1 MVEENSGEVTL
12 KHPNTDWLLIFHE
25 GGTQAP
31 DKPLRNHYGVRVAT
45 NGEIEKADA
54 YLEKMK
60 DQYQIEIMKPRN
72 HHFARSVHFFEPGGN
87 WWEIESYELA
97 VKAGMGE
104 NVLPHW
110 KSLLPEE
117 KFPGRGYVPQAL
129 SHGTMECYDLD
140 RSRQF
145 YREVLGLEVVAPS
158 PSAKPHYVKHP
169 ATPWYIVSLQ
179 VPLSEKKILGPHQRF
194 TLAPRIRTGGGR
206 SAALAE
212 GVRQGS
218 RDHRAHGNLRSERRG
233 FVYVKRSG
241 QQLVGNRQP
250 AAMNS
255 QLELGHGKNFRRS
268 AGSDAACCRFP
279 SRHSPRERIV

>member
-1 MVEENSGEVTL
+1 MLKPIALVNGHYECRSLKQTVPILTDLLALEVVEEKSGEVTL

-145 YREVLGLEVVAPS
+145 YREVLGLDVVAPS

-179 VPLSEKKILGPHQRF
+179 VPLSEKKILGPNQRF
-194 TLAPRIRTGGGR
+194 TLALDSARAVEEAQRWLKESGKEAGITGLTEISDR
-206 SAALAE
+206 N
-212 GVRQGS
+212 GVVS
-218 RDHRAHGNLRSERRG
+218 FL
-233 FVYVKRSG
+233 
-241 QQLVGNRQP
+241 L
-250 AAMNS
+250 
-255 QLELGHGKNFRRS
+255 
-268 AGSDAACCRFP
+268 SDLDSNWWEIA
-279 SRHSPRERIV
+279 SPPQ

>member
-1 MVEENSGEVTL
+1 MIKPIALANGHYECRSLKQTVPILTDVLALEVVDEKAGEVTL

-25 GGTQAP
+25 GGADAP
-31 DKPLRNHYGVRVAT
+31 DKPLRNHNGVRVAT
-45 NGEIEKADA
+45 NAEIEKADA

-60 DQYQIEIMKPRN
+60 EQYQIEIMKPRN

-110 KSLLPEE
+110 KSLLAEE

-145 YREVLGLEVVAPS
+145 YREVLGLDVVAPS

-179 VPLSEKKILGPHQRF
+179 VPASEKKILGRDQRF
-194 TLAPRIRTGGGR
+194 TLALESARAVEDAHRWLKESGKEAGITGLTEVFDGGG
-206 SAALAE
+206 SVFFMLSDPDSNWWEITGAAE
-212 GVRQGS
+212 
-218 RDHRAHGNLRSERRG
+218 
-233 FVYVKRSG
+233 
-241 QQLVGNRQP
+241 
-250 AAMNS
+250 
-255 QLELGHGKNFRRS
+255 
-268 AGSDAACCRFP
+268 
-279 SRHSPRERIV
+279 

>member
-1 MVEENSGEVTL
+1 MLKPIALVNGHYECRSLKQTVPILTDLLALEVVEEKSGEVTL

-45 NGEIEKADA
+45 NGEIERADA

-179 VPLSEKKILGPHQRF
+179 VPLSEKKILGPNQRF
-194 TLAPRIRTGGGR
+194 TLALDSARSVEEAQRWLKESGKEAGITGLTEISDR
-206 SAALAE
+206 N
-212 GVRQGS
+212 GVVS
-218 RDHRAHGNLRSERRG
+218 FL
-233 FVYVKRSG
+233 
-241 QQLVGNRQP
+241 L
-250 AAMNS
+250 
-255 QLELGHGKNFRRS
+255 
-268 AGSDAACCRFP
+268 SDPDSNWWEIA
-279 SRHSPRERIV
+279 SPPQ

>member
-1 MVEENSGEVTL
+1 
-12 KHPNTDWLLIFHE
+12 
-25 GGTQAP
+25 
-31 DKPLRNHYGVRVAT
+31 
-45 NGEIEKADA
+45 
-54 YLEKMK
+54 MK
-60 DQYQIEIMKPRN
+60 EQYQIEIMKPRN

-110 KSLLPEE
+110 KSLLAEE

-145 YREVLGLEVVAPS
+145 YREVLGLDVVAPS

-179 VPLSEKKILGPHQRF
+179 VPASEKKILGRNQRF
-194 TLAPRIRTGGGR
+194 TLALESARAVEDAHRWLKESGKEAGITGLTEVFDGGG
-206 SAALAE
+206 SVFFMLSDPDSNWWEITGAAE
-212 GVRQGS
+212 
-218 RDHRAHGNLRSERRG
+218 
-233 FVYVKRSG
+233 
-241 QQLVGNRQP
+241 
-250 AAMNS
+250 
-255 QLELGHGKNFRRS
+255 
-268 AGSDAACCRFP
+268 
-279 SRHSPRERIV
+279 

>member
-1 MVEENSGEVTL
+1 M
-12 KHPNTDWLLIFHE
+12 IFHE
-25 GGTQAP
+25 GGRNSP

-45 NGEIEKADA
+45 NAEIEKADA

-60 DQYQIEIMKPRN
+60 EQYQIEIMKPRN

-110 KSLLPEE
+110 KSLLAEE

-145 YREVLGLEVVAPS
+145 YREVLGLDVVAPS

-179 VPLSEKKILGPHQRF
+179 VPASRRKFSVAISVSRWRWNPLGC
-194 TLAPRIRTGGGR
+194 GGGR
-206 SAALAE
+206 APLAE
-212 GVRQGS
+212 GVGQGS
-218 RDHRAHGNLRSERRG
+218 GDYRAHGVFDG
-233 FVYVKRSG
+233 G
-241 QQLVGNRQP
+241 
-250 AAMNS
+250 A
-255 QLELGHGKNFRRS
+255 
-268 AGSDAACCRFP
+268 RFL
-279 SRHSPRERIV
+279 SC

>member
-1 MVEENSGEVTL
+1 MLKPIALVNGHYECRSLKQTVPILTDLLALEVVEENRGEVTL

-25 GGTQAP
+25 GGAQAP

-54 YLEKMK
+54 YLEKRK

-169 ATPWYIVSLQ
+169 ASPWYIVSLQ

-194 TLAPRIRTGGGR
+194 TLALESARAVEEAQRWLKESGKEAGITG
-206 SAALAE
+206 LTE
-212 GVRQGS
+212 I
-218 RDHRAHGNLRSERRG
+218 SERNG
-233 FVYVKRSG
+233 VVSFM
-241 QQLVGNRQP
+241 L
-250 AAMNS
+250 
-255 QLELGHGKNFRRS
+255 
-268 AGSDAACCRFP
+268 SDPDSNWWEIA
-279 SRHSPRERIV
+279 SPPQ